1 MKFKVRPFDAR
12 LNDWLV
18 DTRFIVDND
27 LERLTRQ
34 FFFLLPTDSTKLA
47 YFKAIKRFFAS
58 GLPLDVAAP
67 NDITAFHIQAHLNTI
82 GCLRP
87 SDPADDPHLSMRALS
102 LAALRRFFR
111 YLKGYNR
118 VERNP
123 AAEATLVLPKR
134 RKGKTR
140 ALEMKDVWRIL
151 DVIDRS
157 TPIGRRD
164 AALVAVLAFTACR
177 IGAALKLKHSGL
189 QEPDKVAFF
198 EKGFKEHELYM
209 PDALKPFLQSYI
221 NDCEVRFADEPVF
234 RTWDAA
240 EASFTVE
247 PLPYIDAYLLVRGY
261 AEAAGIKGRVTPHS
275 FRATAITELL
285 KTGMPLPDVSRI
297 ANHARLE
304 TTQLYDRR
312 HRLDPKDKDFMR
324 KAYNPRR

>member
-1 MKFKVRPFDAR
+1 MKFKARPFDAR
-12 LNDWLV
+12 LNDWLL

-34 FFFLLPTDSTKLA
+34 FFILLRTESTQLA

-58 GLPLDVAAP
+58 GLPLDVATL
-67 NDITAFHIQAHLNTI
+67 NDITPFHVQAHINTICSPRPADASTDPHLNT
-82 GCLRP
+82 
-87 SDPADDPHLSMRALS
+87 RALA

-111 YLKGYNR
+111 YLKGYGR
-118 VERNP
+118 IEMNP
-123 AAEATLVLPKR
+123 ADLATLELPRR

-140 ALEMKDVWRIL
+140 ALQMKEVWRIL
-151 DVIDRS
+151 DAIDTS
-157 TPIGRRD
+157 TPVGRRD
-164 AALVAVLAFTACR
+164 AALVAFLAFTACR

-209 PDALKPFLQSYI
+209 PDALKPFLHSYI
-221 NDCEVRFADEPVF
+221 DDCQVRYDDEPVF

-240 EASFTVE
+240 QSSFTVD
-247 PLPYIDAYLLVRGY
+247 PLPYIDAYLIVRRY
-261 AEAAGIKGRVTPHS
+261 AEAAGIEGRVTPHS
-275 FRATAITELL
+275 FRATGITELL
-285 KTGMPLPDVSRI
+285 KAGMPLQDVSRI

-312 HRLDPKDKDFMR
+312 HRLDPKDVIYMQKAHR
-324 KAYNPRR
+324 K

>member
-1 MKFKVRPFDAR
+1 MKFKARPFDAR
-12 LNDWLV
+12 LNDWLL

-34 FFFLLPTDSTKLA
+34 FFILLRTESTQLA

-58 GLPLDVAAP
+58 GLPLEVSSP
-67 NDITAFHIQAHLNTI
+67 TDITPFHVQAHINTICSPRPADASTDPHLNT
-82 GCLRP
+82 
-87 SDPADDPHLSMRALS
+87 RALA

-111 YLKGYNR
+111 YLKGYGR
-118 VERNP
+118 IEMNP
-123 AAEATLVLPKR
+123 ADLATLELPRR

-140 ALEMKDVWRIL
+140 ALQMKEVWRIL
-151 DVIDRS
+151 DAIDTS
-157 TPIGRRD
+157 TPVGRRD
-164 AALVAVLAFTACR
+164 AALVAFLAFTACR

-209 PDALKPFLQSYI
+209 PDALKPFLHSYI
-221 NDCEVRFADEPVF
+221 DDCQVRYDDEPVF

-240 EASFTVE
+240 ESSFTVD
-247 PLPYIDAYLLVRGY
+247 PLPYIDAYLLVRRY
-261 AEAAGIKGRVTPHS
+261 AEAAGIEGRVTPHS
-275 FRATAITELL
+275 FRATGITELL
-285 KTGMPLPDVSRI
+285 KAGMPLQDVSRI

-312 HRLDPKDKDFMR
+312 HRLDPKDVIYMQKAHR
-324 KAYNPRR
+324 K